1 MEGEVFGAFTSSPW
15 RPHGH
20 DYYGSGEAFVWRL
33 AQSRA
38 TSCATVQDQILLE
51 RQIQVFPWS
60 GENRNVQSLVN
71 ADDSPL
77 ILGGGGAEPKTNS
90 NNDDNNDNEGLAL
103 AIDATLS
110 KGTSDKCLTFHSP
123 ALVKSTDVFD
133 IANIEVWT
141 LTPVENVN
149 QAEQL
154 ELSRQFVFDHGN
166 FLEQ

>member
-1 MEGEVFGAFTSSPW
+1 M
-15 RPHGH
+15 
-20 DYYGSGEAFVWRL
+20 Y
-33 AQSRA
+33 
-38 TSCATVQDQILLE
+38 DQILLE

-60 GENRNVQSLVN
+60 DENRNVQSLVN

-77 ILGGGGAEPKTNS
+77 ILGGGGAEPNTNS
-90 NNDDNNDNEGLAL
+90 HNDDDNNDNEGLAL
-103 AIDATLS
+103 AIDATLLR
-110 KGTSDKCLTFHSP
+110 GTSDKCLTFHSP

-141 LTPVENVN
+141 LTPVENID

-166 FLEQ
+166 FLEQSQ